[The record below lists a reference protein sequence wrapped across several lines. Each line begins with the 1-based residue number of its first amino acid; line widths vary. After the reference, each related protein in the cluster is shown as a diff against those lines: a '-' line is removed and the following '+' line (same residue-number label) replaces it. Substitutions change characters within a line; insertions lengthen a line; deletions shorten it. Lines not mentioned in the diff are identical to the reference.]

1 MVLMQA
7 PPKMVYDGHGKLIE
21 VIVRAE
27 DYLAYLR
34 SLAAEADWESLPE
47 HLRDAIDRMLIDQV
61 RLEKEEALDL
71 DVVLSSESHGA

>member
-7 PPKMVYDGHGKLIE
+7 PPKMVYDPHGKLIE

-34 SLAAEADWESLPE
+34 SLAVEADWESLPK
-47 HLRDAIDRMLIDQV
+47 HLQDAVDVMLIDEV
-61 RLEKEEALDL
+61 RREKEEALDL
-71 DVVLSSESHGA
+71 DAALSTESHGV